1 MTIHIVTDSACDV
14 PPDVA
19 AALGIT
25 VVPVFINIGEHSYLD
40 GVELSRAEFFA
51 NLTAY
56 PTIPTT
62 AAPASGAFAA
72 VYRQLAAEG
81 ATHIISMHIAATLS
95 ATYNAARLG
104 AEEVG
109 DLVPVTLFDTQQLA
123 MGAGLLVITAA
134 EAAAAGQT
142 VDEIVQAAE
151 ARIARTHVIAVLDTL
166 EFLRRSGRVNWA
178 QFGIGT
184 LLKIKPVVD
193 AHLGTV
199 TMAARVR
206 TSQRAVA
213 KVLELLTAAAPL
225 ERVAVLYTDTRAV
238 AEALRD
244 QAAHLLPS
252 AAEIILMQITPAI
265 GAHIGPR
272 AAGFAFISAPR

>member
-1 MTIHIVTDSACDV
+1 MTIRIVTDSACDV
-14 PPDVA
+14 PPDAA

-25 VVPVFINIGEHSYLD
+25 VVPVFINIGEQSYLD

-51 NLTAY
+51 NLTSY

-62 AAPASGAFAA
+62 AAPASGALAA

-104 AEEVG
+104 AEEVR
-109 DLVPVTLFDTQQLA
+109 DLVPVTLVDTQQLA
-123 MGAGLLVITAA
+123 MGAGLLVIAAA
-134 EAAAAGQT
+134 EAVAAGQT
-142 VDEIVQAAE
+142 VDEIIRAIA
-151 ARIARTHVIAVLDTL
+151 ARIPRTHVIAVLDTL

-193 AHLGTV
+193 AHQGAV

-206 TSQRAVA
+206 TSQRAVE
-213 KVLELLTAAAPL
+213 KVLELLAAAAPL
-225 ERVAVLYTDTRAV
+225 ERVAVLYTDTRAA

-244 QAAHLLPS
+244 QAAHLFP
-252 AAEIILMQITPAI
+252 AAADTTPMQITPAI